1 MKNYLRV
8 HLVQAEPMT
17 RGEYNKFRG
26 WEIPANENPDDPGYL
41 VVYPDGYRSW
51 CPKAS
56 FEKQGFEIQRDD
68 KITPEDVA
76 EFVTR
81 GGVRFQKIGE
91 KTTLVS
97 RRYSTGIEDF
107 DTSSCV
113 DPANFNLEI
122 GAKIASEKLDDRV
135 WMFLGWL
142 LAWAKNGV
150 DRKTLILPE
159 DVAAPAEVAKPVDPV
174 EPDAE
179 PDVPAMSFGDA
190 IAAMKAGKKVARRG
204 WNGKGMWL
212 CIPLR
217 DGPREIPADGIWGE
231 PNADYAKHNGGTVKV
246 MPYITM
252 KAADGSIVM
261 GWLASQTDM
270 LALDWQVVD

>member
-51 CPKAS
+51 CPKAA
-56 FEKQGFEIQRDD
+56 FEKQGFELKRDD
-68 KITPEDVA
+68 KITPEDIRA
-76 EFVTR
+76 FVSLGT
-81 GGVRFQKIGE
+81 QNAKKIGE
-91 KTTLVS
+91 KTSLVS
-97 RRYSTGIEDF
+97 RRYSTGIEDY

-113 DPANFNLEI
+113 DPANFDLEL
-122 GAKIASEKLDDRV
+122 GARIAAERLDDRV

-150 DRKTLILPE
+150 DRKTAAPPE
-159 DVAAPAEVAKPVDPV
+159 EAAAPAKPV
-174 EPDAE
+174 EPDSE
-179 PDVPAMSFGDA
+179 PAVPAMSFGDA
-190 IAAMKAGKKVARRG
+190 IEAMKTGKKVTRRG
-204 WNGKGMWL
+204 WNGKGMFLWL
-212 CIPLR
+212 KPSTNIKAEWCKDEMLK
-217 DGPREIPADGIWGE
+217 ELVEA
-231 PNADYAKHNGGTVKV
+231 NGGEILGLGTIC
-246 MPYITM
+246 MYTHDSTGR
-252 KAADGSIVM
+252 KAILT
-261 GWLASQTDM
+261 GWLASQSDI